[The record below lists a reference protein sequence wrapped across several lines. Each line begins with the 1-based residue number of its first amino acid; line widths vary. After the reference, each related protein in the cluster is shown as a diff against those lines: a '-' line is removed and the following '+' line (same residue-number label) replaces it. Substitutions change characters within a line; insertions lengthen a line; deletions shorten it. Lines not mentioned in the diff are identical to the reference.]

1 MYSLW
6 LARNY
11 LKSDFIFLHGDLI
24 FSFKMLYKFINFPYK
39 NSVLVDERE
48 PKDWDDAMKI
58 ISSNYLLKYMSKS
71 ISLNEMDGVAI
82 GMYKFNN
89 QGSSILFKTIGNVCL
104 FIVVSLGFNWAYY
117 LLYPKTTYMLN
128 HLTSSD
134 QVKAWL
140 AIYREMK
147 FRSYSGL
154 ILGVLGYLLIAY
166 GWCK

>member
-1 MYSLW
+1 MVKCLSFCLIGAALLGSMIMTMLVSKKSKPFVTFMSL
-6 LARNY
+6 LDDNQQQIY
-11 LKSDFIFLHGDLI
+11 KSVIRERTNIYVQG
-24 FSFKMLYKFINFPYK
+24 
-39 NSVLVDERE
+39 LV
-48 PKDWDDAMKI
+48 I
-58 ISSNYLLKYMSKS
+58 
-71 ISLNEMDGVAI
+71 GVALALLI
-82 GMYKFNN
+82 TYHTG
-89 QGSSILFKTIGNVCL
+89 FKTIGNVCL

-128 HLTSSD
+128 HLSSSD

-154 ILGVLGYLLIAY
+154 LLGIVGYLLIAV

>member
-1 MYSLW
+1 MVKCLSFCLIGAALLGSMIMTMLVSKKSKPFVTFMSL
-6 LARNY
+6 LADNQQQIY
-11 LKSDFIFLHGDLI
+11 KSVIRERSNIYIQG
-24 FSFKMLYKFINFPYK
+24 
-39 NSVLVDERE
+39 LVIGI
-48 PKDWDDAMKI
+48 ALA
-58 ISSNYLLKYMSKS
+58 LLVTYYT
-71 ISLNEMDGVAI
+71 G
-82 GMYKFNN
+82 
-89 QGSSILFKTIGNVCL
+89 FKTIGNVCL